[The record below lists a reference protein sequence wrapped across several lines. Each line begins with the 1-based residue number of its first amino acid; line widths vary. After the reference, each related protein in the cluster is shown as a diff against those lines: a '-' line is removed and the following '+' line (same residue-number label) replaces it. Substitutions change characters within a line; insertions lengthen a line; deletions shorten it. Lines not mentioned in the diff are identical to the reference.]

1 MAMDL
6 NIELLT
12 IQKFIYLLDDFHYD
26 IFRNHLAEIKAALP
40 LKLVQTIRKGLPHF
54 DTHEQLCKK
63 IYQAAGKTEKQN
75 FNQLNSYT
83 LKLSGNLANNYPDY
97 LHHNIQKI
105 EGLVSV
111 EKLDEANFLNNQLIE
126 IAERINDF
134 TCLIFGLKF
143 QSQQAYM
150 AKDFGKSQKI
160 DQQLAEAMEVK
171 SLYFKI
177 QSVYR
182 NTTYTA
188 VNPKTEEEMKLLQTF
203 FESYYT
209 HAYASIR
216 ILSRYAWQHIK
227 YVLTSELY
235 SQQDIEI
242 VTALRKELQNYPYV
256 VFPFLVDITGSFE
269 NMLLNSPYTNVFAKE
284 SVKDFED
291 LLAHYDSIKFW
302 VNYHNIGELNL
313 VAVQG
318 TRLLSLY
325 HYKVHLSNY
334 QDIIERGDKDLMN
347 DLIEKCNVIITRIT
361 NRNSNSFEERAAIM
375 LRGALK
381 ILSGGDKINEG
392 LNELEL
398 LLINYQQINF
408 KASTDSIF
416 LCLMVGYFSIKE
428 YEKCSHTFK
437 RYVKTIKGK
446 LLFEGN
452 DIKIHS
458 YYYLSQWLNTNSKQY
473 PAKLESMLNEHAPNG
488 SQRTIWELASHFD
501 LPINIPKTEPLAA
514 Q

>member
-1 MAMDL
+1 MDL
-6 NIELLT
+6 NIEILT
-12 IQKFIYLLDDFHYD
+12 IQKFIYLLDDFHYN
-26 IFRNHLAEIKAALP
+26 FFSNHLSEIKAALP
-40 LKLVQTIRKGLPHF
+40 LKLVQTIRNTLPGF

-75 FNQLNSYT
+75 FNQLSSYT
-83 LKLSGNLANNYPDY
+83 LKLTGNLANNYPDY

-105 EGLVSV
+105 ERLVSD
-111 EKLDEANFLNNQLIE
+111 EGLDEANFLNNQLIE
-126 IAERINDF
+126 IADRINDF
-134 TCLIFGLKF
+134 TCLVFGLKF

-150 AKDFGKSQKI
+150 AKDYGKSQKI
-160 DQQLAEAMEVK
+160 DQQLAAAMDTK
-171 SLYFKI
+171 NLYFKI
-177 QSVYR
+177 QSVFR

-188 VNPKTEEEMKLLQTF
+188 VNPKTEEEMKALQIF
-203 FESYYT
+203 FESHYN

-216 ILSRYAWQHIK
+216 IMSRYAWQNIK

-235 SQQDIEI
+235 SRQDIEI

-284 SVKDFED
+284 SLKDFD
-291 LLAHYDSIKFW
+291 ALLAHYDSIKFW

-313 VAVQG
+313 VAVQA

-334 QDIIERGDKDLMN
+334 QDIIEPGDRVLMN
-347 DLIEKCNVIITRIT
+347 DLIKKCSIIITRII
-361 NRNSNSFEERAAIM
+361 NRNSNSFEERSAIM

-408 KASTDSIF
+408 KAATDSIF

-428 YEKCSHTFK
+428 YDRCSQTFK

-458 YYYLSQWLNTNSKQY
+458 YYYLSQWLNTNSRQY
-473 PAKLESMLNEHAPNG
+473 PAKFESMLNENALNG
-488 SQRTIWELASHFD
+488 SQRTIWELASHFNM
-501 LPINIPKTEPLAA
+501 PINMPKTEPVAV
-514 Q
+514 QY